1 MPQVALDQATIDYRV
16 LGPEDSPHPP
26 VLFVHG
32 ILVDSRLWDRVA
44 EGLARQG
51 FRCYLPN
58 WPLGSHTIPV
68 KDPGALSPSG
78 VASMIRDFIGALGL
92 SDVTLVGND
101 TGGGLCQLVIDAYP
115 DQVGRL
121 VLTNCDAFD
130 KFPPFPFTLVFALLR
145 GPISIKLLSEQMRIK
160 ALRHSPLG
168 FGLLVH
174 PDAQL
179 TASWLEPCRTDARIR
194 RNVATLLR
202 NVAKTDLTDVST
214 RLGRFTKPVT
224 IVWGQ
229 RDRAFTP
236 ALGRRLAALFPNAAL
251 IEVPEARTFVSLD
264 APAAVIDAIAT
275 VGATRLAL
283 DQRELADVGVA
294 VAEQVRATG
303 QVLHVPVVDLLRTG
317 SRWPRPCG
325 PRAPPPR
332 CPASARS
339 AAAAAD
345 ASLTSK
351 PALAACSSTVVTF
364 GRSPPGK
371 ISSMMNLM
379 NRSSCHGQTA
389 ARAP

>member
-16 LGPEDSPHPP
+16 LGPEDTPHPP

-32 ILVDSRLWDRVA
+32 VLVDSRLWDRVA
-44 EGLARQG
+44 EGLAREG

-68 KDPGALSPSG
+68 DDPGALSPVG
-78 VASMIRDFIGALGL
+78 VAAMVRDFIVALGL

-115 DQVGRL
+115 DHIGRL

-145 GPISIKLLSEQMRIK
+145 GPISIKLLFEQMRIK

-179 TASWLEPCRTDARIR
+179 TASWLEPARTDIRIR
-194 RNVATLLR
+194 KDLATLLR
-202 NVAKTDLTDVST
+202 NVAKTDLTEVST

-236 ALGRRLAALFPNAAL
+236 ALGRRLAALFPKGSL
-251 IEVPEARTFVSLD
+251 IEVPGARTFVSLD
-264 APAAVIDAIAT
+264 NPGAVIDAITT
-275 VGATRLAL
+275 VGATA
-283 DQRELADVGVA
+283 
-294 VAEQVRATG
+294 
-303 QVLHVPVVDLLRTG
+303 
-317 SRWPRPCG
+317 
-325 PRAPPPR
+325 
-332 CPASARS
+332 
-339 AAAAAD
+339 
-345 ASLTSK
+345 
-351 PALAACSSTVVTF
+351 
-364 GRSPPGK
+364 
-371 ISSMMNLM
+371 
-379 NRSSCHGQTA
+379 
-389 ARAP
+389 